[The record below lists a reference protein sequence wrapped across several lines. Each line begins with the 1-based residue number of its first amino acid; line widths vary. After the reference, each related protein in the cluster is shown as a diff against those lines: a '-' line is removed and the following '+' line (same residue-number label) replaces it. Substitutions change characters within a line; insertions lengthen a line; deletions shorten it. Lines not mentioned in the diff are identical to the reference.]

1 MVKTR
6 KSVSFKSAGS
16 TLEHSSS
23 SSQTETQLDDVKSL
37 AISREDILLEENK
50 KLQLEINRLQKQL
63 AEVRQPKSST
73 RLIITDEDL
82 ITQTQLERIKF
93 KAMEQ
98 ELTLEEIKKFDL
110 LVKNKKLSEGNPTV
124 IADYKKLPD
133 DVKEEDLIRLAAVP
147 LKEDE
152 SHGET

>member
-6 KSVSFKSAGS
+6 KSVYSKD
-16 TLEHSSS
+16 

-50 KLQLEINRLQKQL
+50 KLQLEINRLQKLL